1 MLDVYVASC
10 GMISQE
16 MVANI
21 YMFGSGMLDGII
33 GYLNGALIVT

>member
-1 MLDVYVASC
+1 MLDVYVVSC

-21 YMFGSGMLDGII
+21 DMFGSGVLDEVV